1 MSPIPS
7 PYLVGTRA
15 NRAMQDASEGN
26 DMNTRR
32 FFELG
37 LGLVVV
43 LAMLATHAF
52 AQVRTPAAAVRGYVT
67 AFNDHDFDAIGVR
80 DDVTVHLAGDVLQ
93 GHTAYRALL
102 ASLIAGYPDMRIQ
115 LHDLISTDDYVAARW
130 TMWGTQGG
138 VIPMASEAL
147 ALFRVEDGL
156 IAEKWYRE
164 TGPRPAP
171 ADELGAKNLVRAYVS
186 AFNAHDFDALAE
198 TVREDIVVHGLL
210 GTDGDVH
217 GQEAY
222 AAALAAW
229 HVTFPDLRIS
239 DVHELFCDGNVVSA
253 RWTVVGTQ
261 DGPFGEMPATGRFV
275 TVEALALFRLEGGL
289 IAEKWYRQDD
299 LGLLAQLGAT
309 D

>member
-1 MSPIPS
+1 
-7 PYLVGTRA
+7 
-15 NRAMQDASEGN
+15 MQVTLEGD
-26 DMNTRR
+26 DMNPRR
-32 FFELG
+32 FLQLG

-43 LAMLATHAF
+43 FATLSTHAF
-52 AQVRTPAAAVRGYVT
+52 AQARTPAAAVRAYVT
-67 AFNDHDFDAIGVR
+67 AFNEHDFDAIGVR
-80 DDVTVHLAGDVLQ
+80 DDVVVHLAGDVQ
-93 GHTAYRALL
+93 RGHAAYRTLL
-102 ASLIAGYPDMRIQ
+102 ASLIATYPDMRIE
-115 LHDLISTDDYVAARW
+115 LHDLISTGDHVAVRW
-130 TMWGTQGG
+130 TMLGTQG

-171 ADELGAKNLVRAYVS
+171 ADERGAKDLVGAYVS
-186 AFNAHDFDALAE
+186 AFNAHDLDALGE
-198 TVREDIVVHGLL
+198 TLHEDIVVHGLL
-210 GTDGDVH
+210 GTGGEVH

-222 AAALAAW
+222 TGALAAW

-239 DVHELFCDGNVVSA
+239 DVHELFCDGNFVSA

-261 DGPFGEMPATGRFV
+261 DGPFGEMPATGRVV
-275 TVEALALFRLEGGL
+275 TVEAMALFRLQGGL